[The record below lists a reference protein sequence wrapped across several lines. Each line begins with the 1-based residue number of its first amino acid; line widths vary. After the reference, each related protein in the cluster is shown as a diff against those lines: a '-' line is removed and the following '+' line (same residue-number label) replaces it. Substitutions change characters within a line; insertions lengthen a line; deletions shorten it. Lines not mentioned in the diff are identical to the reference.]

1 MLLFIKR
8 KVPDVLFITAKNRAS
23 KGNGSW
29 KNYSK
34 EKTAITFGEE
44 CTSELSTIILPT
56 KVRLILEVLQYIK
69 WLTYTTAEIM

>member
-1 MLLFIKR
+1 MLLFIKQ
-8 KVPDVLFITAKNRAS
+8 KVPEVYFITAKHRAS

-44 CTSELSTIILPT
+44 CIWLEYLFGKMLLMLMHDKYILSL
-56 KVRLILEVLQYIK
+56 
-69 WLTYTTAEIM
+69 

>member
-8 KVPDVLFITAKNRAS
+8 KVPDVEFITAKNSAS
-23 KGNGSW
+23 KVNGSW

-44 CTSELSTIILPT
+44 CSSSSPGQNGRRFADDIFICIL
-56 KVRLILEVLQYIK
+56 VNDFFIYFD
-69 WLTYTTAEIM
+69 